1 MLPLLLLAFIV
12 VPIVELA
19 VIIAIGG
26 RIGLPL
32 TVALLLLDSVLGAV
46 LVRSEGRR
54 AWRAFRSALQAG
66 RWPGDEVVQG
76 ALILVGGALLVTPGF
91 VTDAVGL
98 LALLPPTRTL
108 ASRYLRRRLT
118 PVPLRRDAGWAAG
131 PGGQAEVGREG
142 RRAAPR
148 GRRRSRTGA
157 RQGQVIDVEVVSV
170 ERHDDP
176 GESRT
181 GDQSARPRR
190 DGSSQARDKRA

>member
-1 MLPLLLLAFIV
+1 MHVLPLLLLAFIV
-12 VPIVELA
+12 VPIVELT

-76 ALILVGGALLVTPGF
+76 ALVLVGGALLVTPGF

-98 LALLPPTRTL
+98 LALLPSTRAL

-118 PVPLRRDAGWAAG
+118 PAPLRRD
-131 PGGQAEVGREG
+131 VGLEG

-148 GRRRSRTGA
+148 GRRRSRTA
-157 RQGQVIDVEVVSV
+157 AHQAQVIDVEVVSV

-181 GDQSARPRR
+181 GDGP
-190 DGSSQARDKRA
+190 SQARDKRV